1 MKKKDFVTLLLSVVG
16 GLLFSIGMCMALIP
30 EWNARTPGIVV
41 GAIGAVVLLVM
52 WIIHRKMGGKA
63 AIAFSGK
70 TIATILYGIFST
82 LVFGAGMCMIMVW
95 NLMVWGIV
103 VGVVGIILLL
113 FLIPICRGL
122 K

>member
-1 MKKKDFVTLLLSVVG
+1 MEAVCYEEKGFCDTAFKCSWRTVV
-16 GLLFSIGMCMALIP
+16 F
-30 EWNARTPGIVV
+30 NR
-41 GAIGAVVLLVM
+41 LVM
-52 WIIHRKMGGKA
+52 WIIHRKMSGKA